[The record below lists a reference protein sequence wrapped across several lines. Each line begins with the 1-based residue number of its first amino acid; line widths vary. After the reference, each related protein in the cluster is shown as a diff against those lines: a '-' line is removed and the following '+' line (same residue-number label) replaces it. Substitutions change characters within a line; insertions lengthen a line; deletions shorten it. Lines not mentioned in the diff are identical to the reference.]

1 MKIAKSV
8 AYLIGNTPI
17 IRLANLDHELYGE
30 VYAKC
35 EFMNPSG
42 SVKDRIALNM
52 ITSGLL
58 DGRINQDT
66 HIIEPTSGNT
76 GIGLASVCASMGLK
90 LTLTMPSSMSI
101 ERRDMMSAYGANIV
115 LTPPEF
121 GMKGAVE
128 KAKELNENEVNSM
141 VLNQF
146 SNPDNPLT
154 HETTT
159 ALEIL
164 TDMDDDI
171 DIFISGVG
179 TGGTISGVG
188 KILKERVKG
197 IKIIALEPKNSPVLS
212 GGQPA
217 PHKIQG
223 IGAGFVPSILNTSIY
238 DELIQIDDNDAINTA
253 RLIAKKEGILVGV
266 SSGANVFAALEFA
279 SKIENKGKKIL
290 TILCDSGERYLST
303 GMFK

>member
-52 ITSGLL
+52 ITSALL

-128 KAKELNENEVNSM
+128 KAKELNENEANSM

-164 TDMDDDI
+164 TDMDGDI
-171 DIFISGVG
+171 DIFIAGVG

-188 KILKERVKG
+188 KVLKEKLQD

-212 GGQPA
+212 GGKPA

-223 IGAGFVPSILNTSIY
+223 IGAGFVPATLNTNIY
-238 DELIQIDDNDAINTA
+238 NEVIQIDDNDAIETA
-253 RLIAKKEGILVGV
+253 RLVARKEGILVGV